1 MLRFLRKLIVYHF
14 FIFCLVLKAQI
25 KEDTFSRP
33 SESLKTEYREKKRI
47 EEAYNLLKNNKE
59 KEAYIIAHELLKKT
73 LDNRSKTNVN
83 LLLGYYFN
91 SRQINDSSL
100 FYTKKALKY
109 NKLIK
114 NDSLKNRTYSLG
126 YNLFGI
132 NNKRI
137 GLLEESRKWHRKG
150 IDISQKFK
158 EKNLYYTHTHGLALV
173 YSEMGDYKSALNLF
187 KECLTYKDNPTI
199 TYGSYINIG
208 SIYAK
213 LNDYKSSNDYY
224 QKALKLSQQKE
235 NYHAI
240 AVIKIN
246 LAINYQDQKDVDKA
260 TTLYNEVILLSEEK
274 EYKHLSLIARL
285 NKGSVYKDLKKY
297 NDAEIAFYSALHDAI
312 ELGYLDDQKLI
323 YDNLKD
329 IFIAQNDYKK
339 AFEFVTKSFEI
350 KDSINKLQSDK
361 EIDELEVK
369 YKTLQKEKE
378 IKVLQVENYNRKL
391 ELKNQDEAI
400 KNLKLQQE
408 VQKKEN
414 ENKILSFQNASE
426 KKLNEITLLKKDQEI
441 QETKLIRQKGIK
453 NTILY
458 SFLILLVPVIG
469 LLVTYYQKLQT
480 QSELNKKQEEISG
493 QKISS
498 LLKDQELKLIKA
510 SIEGQDKERKRI
522 AQELH
527 DSIGGNLAAI
537 KLQLNN
543 PTNSNKEDYLKTIN
557 YQIDDTYE
565 QVRSLSHNLIPKKFS
580 KNNFCDVLEEY
591 FSNIGKSSS
600 LTTSFVVYPRI
611 EIDFLE
617 EILQIEAFKII
628 QELITNTIKH
638 SKASSVELQLNLVDN
653 VLSILFED
661 NGIGFNPN
669 NNNDGIGFE
678 NIKSRLNKI
687 YGTFHIDSRINRG
700 TIINIE
706 IPTLTTIANE
716 I

>member
-59 KEAYIIAHELLKKT
+59 KEAYSIAHELLKKT
-73 LDNRSKTNVN
+73 LDNRSKTSVN

-91 SRQINDSSL
+91 SRQLIDSSL
-100 FYTKKALKY
+100 FYTNNALKT
-109 NKLIK
+109 NRLNK
-114 NDSLKNRTYSLG
+114 NDSLKNRIYGLG
-126 YNLFGI
+126 YNLLAV
-132 NNKRI
+132 NYKRR

-150 IDISQKFK
+150 IDVSHKFK
-158 EKNLYYTHTHGLALV
+158 EENIYYTHTHGLALIQ
-173 YSEMGDYKSALNLF
+173 SEMGDYKNALKLF
-187 KECLTYKDNPTI
+187 KECLTYKEDPTI

-240 AVIKIN
+240 TVIKMN
-246 LAINYQDQKDVDKA
+246 LAFNYQEQKDMEKA
-260 TTLYNEVILLSEEK
+260 TVLYNEAILLSEEK

-285 NKGSVYKDLKKY
+285 NIGSVYKDLKKY
-297 NDAEIAFYSALHDAI
+297 DEAEIAFSSALNEAI
-312 ELGYLDDQKLI
+312 ELGYLDDQKVI

-329 IFIAQNDYKK
+329 IFIAQNDYKN
-339 AFEFVTKSFEI
+339 AFKFVTKAFKI

-391 ELKNQDEAI
+391 ELKNQNEAI

>member
-1 MLRFLRKLIVYHF
+1 MLRFLRKLITYNF
-14 FIFCLVLKAQI
+14 FIFCFILKAQI
-25 KEDTFSRP
+25 KEDK
-33 SESLKTEYREKKRI
+33 SLRLSTSTNIEYKEKKRI
-47 EEAYNLLKNNKE
+47 DKAYKHLNNNRE
-59 KEAYIIAHELLKKT
+59 KKAYIIAQELLKKT

-83 LLLGYYFN
+83 LLLGHYFN
-91 SRQINDSSL
+91 SRQIIDSSL
-100 FYTKKALKY
+100 FYTKKALKN
-109 NKLIK
+109 NKLNK
-114 NDSLKNRTYSLG
+114 NDSLKNRIYGLG
-126 YNLFGI
+126 YNLLAI
-132 NNKRI
+132 NYKRR

-150 IDISQKFK
+150 IDISQRFK
-158 EKNLYYTHTHGLALV
+158 DKNLFYIHTHGLALTQ
-173 YSEMGDYKSALNLF
+173 SEMGDYKNALKLF
-187 KECLTYKDNPTI
+187 KECLTYKEDPAI
-199 TYGSYINIG
+199 IYGSYINIG

-224 QKALKLSQQKE
+224 QKALKLSLEKE

-246 LAINYQDQKDVDKA
+246 LAINYQEQKEIDKA
-260 TTLYNEVILLSEEK
+260 TSLYNEVIVLSEKK

-285 NKGSVYKDLKKY
+285 NIGSVYKDLKKY
-297 NDAEIAFYSALHDAI
+297 NEAEIAFSSALDEAI
-312 ELGYLDDQKLI
+312 TLGYLDDQKVI
-323 YDNLKD
+323 YDNLKE

-339 AFEFVTKSFEI
+339 AFKFVTKAFKI

-361 EIDELEVK
+361 EINELEVK

-378 IKVLQVENYNRKL
+378 IKVLQVENHNRKL
-391 ELKNQDEAI
+391 ELKNQNEAI
-400 KNLKLQQE
+400 KNLKLKQE
-408 VQKKEN
+408 VEKKEN
-414 ENKILSFQNASE
+414 EYKILSFQNASE

-441 QETKLIRQKGIK
+441 QETKLIRQKSIK

-458 SFLILLVPVIG
+458 SFLILLIPVIS
-469 LLVTYYQKLQT
+469 LLFTYYQKLQT
-480 QSELNKKQEEISG
+480 QNELNKKQEEVSE

-522 AQELH
+522 AEELH

-543 PTNSNKEDYLKTIN
+543 LTTSNKEDYLKTIN

-565 QVRSLSHNLIPKKFS
+565 QVRSLSHNLTPKKFS
-580 KNNFCDVLEEY
+580 KNNFCEVLEEY
-591 FSNIGKSSS
+591 FNNIGKSSS
-600 LTTSFVVYPRI
+600 LNTSFVVYPRI

-653 VLSILFED
+653 TLSILFED
-661 NGIGFNPN
+661 NGIGFNPKN
-669 NNNDGIGFE
+669 NTDGIGFE
-678 NIKSRLNKI
+678 NIKSRLKKI
-687 YGTFHIDSRINRG
+687 YGTFYIDSRINRG